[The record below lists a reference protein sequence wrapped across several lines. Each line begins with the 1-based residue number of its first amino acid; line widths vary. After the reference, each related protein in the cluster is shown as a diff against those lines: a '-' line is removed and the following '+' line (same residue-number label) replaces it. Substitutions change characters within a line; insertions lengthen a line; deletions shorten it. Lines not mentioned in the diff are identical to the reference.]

1 MARRII
7 SAGVAI
13 PIGIFILAVDN
24 KELVITA
31 CAVVSVAAVYEIL
44 LATKY
49 LQNRVITALSLI
61 FVFLAPFVLNY
72 DFFNTRY
79 VAFVFIIGL
88 FLIMLFKYKE
98 VKLAEVALVA
108 FVSICIPFSLASIGF
123 FYNADPEHFGA
134 YSAHRTFCVVYALT
148 ITWISDAGAYFV
160 GTLAG
165 KHKMAPDISPKKT
178 WEGFFGGMVTAA
190 LFGVLLGKGY
200 ELWEFLFTGA
210 NTFKTD
216 TMFLAGTALCCSLL
230 GVLGDLSASL
240 IKRECSVKD
249 FGNIMPGHG
258 GVLDRFD
265 SVLFVVPF
273 VYLVFLRY
281 FPVTDK
287 II

>member
-7 SAGVAI
+7 SALIAV
-13 PIGIFILAVDN
+13 PVGILVLWIDN

-31 CAVVSVAAVYEIL
+31 CAVLAVAAVYEIL

-49 LQNRVITALSLI
+49 LQNRFLSVFSFI
-61 FVFLAPFVLNY
+61 FVFSAPFILNY
-72 DFFNTRY
+72 GFLNTRY
-79 VAFVFIIGL
+79 ISFAFIVGL
-88 FLIMLFKYKE
+88 FVIMLFNHKK

-108 FVSICIPFSLASIGF
+108 FVSICIPFSLASLGF

-134 YSAHRTFCVVYALT
+134 FSAHRTFCVVYALT
-148 ITWISDAGAYFV
+148 ITWISDAGAYFT
-160 GTLAG
+160 GTLLG

-178 WEGFFGGMVTAA
+178 WEGFFGGIITAA
-190 LFGVLLGKGY
+190 VFGVLLGKGY
-200 ELWEFLFTGA
+200 ELWEFVFTGG
-210 NTFKTD
+210 NTFSTD
-216 TMFLAGTALCCSLL
+216 VIFLSALAVCCSLL

-265 SVLFVVPF
+265 SVLFVAPL
-273 VYLVFLRY
+273 VYLVFLWY
-281 FPVTDK
+281 FPVIDK
-287 II
+287 V